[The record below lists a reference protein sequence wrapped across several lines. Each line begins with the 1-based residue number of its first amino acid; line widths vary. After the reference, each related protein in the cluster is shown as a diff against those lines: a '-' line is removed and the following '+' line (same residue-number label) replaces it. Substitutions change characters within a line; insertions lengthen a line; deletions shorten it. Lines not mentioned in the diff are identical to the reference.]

1 VSEITVYFTD
11 SMKGTTMNTT
21 QAQIMNRIRRRYG
34 GRGAVV
40 TAKDFL
46 DLASRDAVDQSLARL
61 SRGATLNRVGR
72 GLYYYPRVNQNLG
85 IDVPPD
91 ADLVAKALGRQT
103 GSRVV
108 ASSAMAANRLGLSTQ
123 IPAKHVYFTDGQ
135 SRNVKVGNQVF
146 RLKHV
151 APNKMPLSDPVVGR
165 TLSALDGLGP
175 NPDEQ
180 VIDLIRQMLTAKQR
194 KELLK
199 KAQYATGW
207 ITDIARRV
215 DSESHEM
222 GMAI

>member
-1 VSEITVYFTD
+1 
-11 SMKGTTMNTT
+11 MNTT
-21 QAQIMNRIRRRYG
+21 QTQIMNRIRRRYG

-61 SRGATLNRVGR
+61 TRGATLNRVGR

-91 ADLVAKALGRQT
+91 ADLVAQALGRQT

-151 APNKMPLSDPVVGR
+151 APSKMPTTDPVVGR
-165 TLSALDGLGP
+165 ALSAIDGLGP

-180 VIDLIRQMLTAKQR
+180 AISLLQQMLTAKQR
-194 KELLK
+194 KELRK
-199 KAQYATGW
+199 KAQYASGW
-207 ITDIARRV
+207 ISDTARRI
-215 DSESHEM
+215 DSVSHELE
-222 GMAI
+222 MAV

>member
-1 VSEITVYFTD
+1 
-11 SMKGTTMNTT
+11 MKESTMNTT
-21 QAQIMNRIRRRYG
+21 QAQIMNRIRCRYS

-46 DLASRDAVDQSLARL
+46 DVASRDAVDQSLTRL
-61 SRGATLNRVGR
+61 TKRTTLNRVGR

-108 ASSAMAANRLGLSTQ
+108 SSSAMAANRLGLSTQ

-135 SRNVKVGNQVF
+135 SRNVKVGNQIF

-151 APNKMPLSDPVVGR
+151 APSKMPTTDPVVGR
-165 TLSALDGLGP
+165 ALSALDGLGP

-180 VIDLIRQMLTAKQR
+180 VVNVIRQMLTVKQR
-194 KELLK
+194 KELVK

-207 ITDIARRV
+207 ISDIARRV
-215 DSESHEM
+215 DSTSHEM
-222 GMAI
+222 EMAL